1 MGTGEDMKVILSR
14 HRLVGIPVAKPNSS
28 SKTDPAAGYD
38 LNTDSVSSGK
48 GHATPTRRAKEAA
61 NLRPLVSTDRKAG
74 NKASR
79 AKMNEAREKARVG
92 MANGE
97 EKFLP
102 IRDKGVQRRYIRDY
116 IDARWSVGELILP
129 AMFLVII
136 LTVINNSVIQS
147 IAIFALWAFFL
158 IAVIDCIVAGVL
170 IQRKFTAKFGAEKVQ
185 KGNRWYTAM
194 RALQLRPMRLPK
206 PQVKR
211 GAFPS

>member
-1 MGTGEDMKVILSR
+1 M
-14 HRLVGIPVAKPNSS
+14 AKPNSS

-38 LNTDSVSSGK
+38 LNTDSISSGK

-158 IAVIDCIVAGVL
+158 IAVIDCIVAGML
-170 IQRKFTAKFGAEKVQ
+170 IQRRLTTKFGAEKVQ

-211 GAFPS
+211 GNFPA

>member
-1 MGTGEDMKVILSR
+1 M
-14 HRLVGIPVAKPNSS
+14 AKPNSS
-28 SKTDPAAGYD
+28 SKTDPGTGSD
-38 LNTDSVSSGK
+38 LNTDSISSGK

-158 IAVIDCIVAGVL
+158 IAVIDCIVAGML
-170 IQRKFTAKFGAEKVQ
+170 IQRRLTTKFGAEKVQ

-211 GAFPS
+211 GAFPA

>member
-1 MGTGEDMKVILSR
+1 M
-14 HRLVGIPVAKPNSS
+14 AKPNSS
-28 SKTDPAAGYD
+28 NKTDPAAGYD
-38 LNTDSVSSGK
+38 LNTDSISSGK
-48 GHATPTRRAKEAA
+48 GHATPTRRAREAA
-61 NLRPLVSTDRKAG
+61 NLRPLVSSDRKAG

-79 AKMNEAREKARVG
+79 AKMNEAREKARIG

-97 EKFLP
+97 EKYLP
-102 IRDKGVQRRYIRDY
+102 MKDKGVQRRYIRDY
-116 IDARWSVGELILP
+116 VDARWSVGEVILP

-136 LTVINNSVIQS
+136 LTVINNAVVQT
-147 IAIFALWAFFL
+147 IAIVALWSFFL

-170 IQRKFTAKFGAEKVQ
+170 IQRKLTAKFGAEKVQ

-211 GAFPS
+211 GAFPA

>member
-1 MGTGEDMKVILSR
+1 M
-14 HRLVGIPVAKPNSS
+14 AKPNSAN
-28 SKTDPAAGYD
+28 KTDPAAGYD
-38 LNTDSVSSGK
+38 LDTDSISSGK
-48 GHATPTRRAKEAA
+48 GRATPTRKEREAA
-61 NLRPLVSTDRKAG
+61 NLRPLVSSDRKAG

-79 AKMNEAREKARVG
+79 AKMNEAREKARIG

-97 EKFLP
+97 EKYLP
-102 IRDKGVQRRYIRDY
+102 MKDKGVQRRYIRDY
-116 IDARWSVGELILP
+116 VDARWSVGEVILP

-136 LTVINNSVIQS
+136 LTVINNAVVQT
-147 IAIFALWAFFL
+147 IALVALWSFFL

-170 IQRKFTAKFGAEKVQ
+170 IQRKLTAKFGAEKVQ

-211 GAFPS
+211 GAFPA

>member
-1 MGTGEDMKVILSR
+1 M
-14 HRLVGIPVAKPNSS
+14 AKPNSS

-38 LNTDSVSSGK
+38 LNTDSISSGK

-79 AKMNEAREKARVG
+79 AKINEAREKARVG

-158 IAVIDCIVAGVL
+158 IAVIDCIVAGML
-170 IQRKFTAKFGAEKVQ
+170 IQRRLTTKFGAEKVQ

-211 GAFPS
+211 GNFPA

>member
-1 MGTGEDMKVILSR
+1 
-14 HRLVGIPVAKPNSS
+14 VAKPNSS

-38 LNTDSVSSGK
+38 LNTDSISGGK
-48 GHATPTRRAKEAA
+48 GHATPTRKEREAA
-61 NLRPLVSTDRKAG
+61 NLRPLVSSDRKAG

-102 IRDKGVQRRYIRDY
+102 TRDKGVQRRYIRDY

-136 LTVINNSVIQS
+136 LTVINNAVIQS
-147 IAIFALWAFFL
+147 IAIF
-158 IAVIDCIVAGVL
+158 GML
-170 IQRKFTAKFGAEKVQ
+170 IQRRLTAKFGAEKMQ

-211 GAFPS
+211 GNFPA